1 MRFRNI
7 ACLLPAVLLSA
18 CGSHK
23 TASKE
28 PLQRY
33 SLHGEI
39 VRLDGQGN
47 IATIR
52 HQKIEG
58 YMEAMTMQFPVK
70 VARDFAGLHP
80 ADCIDATVFV
90 QGDNIWIGEIA
101 HRQAEPGTCVAPNP
115 RPPDQKG
122 DSKKNP

>member
-1 MRFRNI
+1 MRNVLFPL
-7 ACLLPAVLLSA
+7 ALLATVLLSG
-18 CGSHK
+18 CGSHEAAN
-23 TASKE
+23 TQ

-39 VRLDGQGN
+39 VRLDGQDK

-58 YMEAMTMQFPVK
+58 FMEAMTMQFPVK
-70 VARDFAGLHP
+70 EQQDFAGLHP
-80 ADCIDATVFV
+80 ADCINATVFV

-101 HRQAEPGTCVAPNP
+101 HQQVEPGNCVAPNP
-115 RPPDQKG
+115 PPAEK
-122 DSKKNP
+122 

>member
-1 MRFRNI
+1 MRLRNI
-7 ACLLPAVLLSA
+7 AWLVPAILLSA
-18 CGSHK
+18 CGSHEA
-23 TASKE
+23 ASNE
-28 PLQRY
+28 PIQRY
-33 SLHGEI
+33 SLHGEV

-70 VARDFAGLHP
+70 NSRDFAGLHP

-90 QGDNIWIGEIA
+90 QGDSIWIGEIA
-101 HRQAEPGTCVAPNP
+101 HRQVEPGTCVPPNP
-115 RPPDQKG
+115 RPSDQKD